1 MLYIYDILLNFIDG
15 DRMYEFFE
23 WKRDDN
29 LEHIKK
35 IPLIKVDSD
44 VLYDLIYN
52 NVRVDSEFL
61 SLIKDKC
68 LTYKEKLDYA
78 SIITDGYKCYAL
90 EFNKEGE
97 VIFKSGLLLD
107 EEDEVLEC
115 SGKLVNVK
123 LGYILTNKNKNTYLL
138 TRSEE
143 LKYNVIKKDLESSY
157 KNKNYAK
164 IDYLYTEV
172 IDNKN
177 IDVKDKYEKLI
188 REIDSKNTYILK
200 KIYYIIN
207 MSKNS
212 RKAL

>member
-15 DRMYEFFE
+15 DRLYEFFE
-23 WKRDDN
+23 WKSDDN

-35 IPLIKVDSD
+35 IPLIKVDSET
-44 VLYDLIYN
+44 LYDLVYN
-52 NVRVDSEFL
+52 NIRVDKKFL
-61 SLIKDKC
+61 YLIKDKC
-68 LTYKEKLDYA
+68 LTYKDKINYA
-78 SIITDGYKCYAL
+78 TIITDGYKCYAL
-90 EFNKEGE
+90 EFNKMGE

-115 SGKLVNVK
+115 SKRIVNIK
-123 LGYILTNKNKNTYLL
+123 IDYTLTNKNKCEYLL
-138 TRSEE
+138 TRNEE
-143 LKYNVIKKDLESSY
+143 IKYNVIKKDLESSY

-172 IDNKN
+172 IDNKD
-177 IDVKDKYEKLI
+177 IDIEDKYERLRK
-188 REIDSKNTYILK
+188 EINSKNTYILK

-207 MSKNS
+207 MSRNS